1 MARKT
6 KAEVDAKG
14 PVSSANHTGQY
25 AQGSNNAT
33 EGNPRGPSEL
43 PKAPRMLLKQVWE
56 DSETREA
63 LFENLKQMAQHP
75 KGSAAFLV
83 MSADYLEGKPKQSV
97 EHSVKPDPT
106 FHLHPHVIPAAL
118 TPPEE
123 PV

>member
-33 EGNPRGPSEL
+33 EGHPRGPSTL
-43 PKAPRMLLKQVWE
+43 PKAPRMLLRHVWE

-63 LFENLKQMAQHP
+63 LFENLKTMAKNLP
-75 KGSAAFLV
+75 TAMAFTA

-106 FHLHPHVIPAAL
+106 FHLHPHIIPAAL

-123 PV
+123 SV